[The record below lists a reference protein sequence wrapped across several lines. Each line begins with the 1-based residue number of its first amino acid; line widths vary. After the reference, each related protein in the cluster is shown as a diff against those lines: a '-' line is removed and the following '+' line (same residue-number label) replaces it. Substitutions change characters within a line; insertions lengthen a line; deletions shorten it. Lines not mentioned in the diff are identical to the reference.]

1 LVHEFEFELED
12 VGDVGVDDVEENEDV
27 LKMFSLASFS
37 MLICFFFFLSLGG
50 VLILDLEVYIER
62 NE

>member
-1 LVHEFEFELED
+1 
-12 VGDVGVDDVEENEDV
+12 
-27 LKMFSLASFS
+27 

-62 NE
+62 NEWVWKVHKNREVFYDSSKKRNWIYIKKKGKE

>member
-1 LVHEFEFELED
+1 VHEFEFELED

-37 MLICFFFFLSLGG
+37 MLICFFFLLSLGG
-50 VLILDLEVYIER
+50 F
-62 NE
+62 